1 MALPFSFQF
10 NPRRFPSFVRRFLFH
25 AIIHNNN
32 RQDCF
37 FFLLLRF
44 YRIFGE
50 HIYQF
55 SSLFTEVRWLA
66 SIVWASSPSDCYM
79 HPDISISCIHSTHT
93 RTQTHSAEVYQ
104 ITSDAQN
111 GIVSLRER
119 ARARTAASM
128 RKRLCV
134 RSSWRT
140 KKIIK
145 SATGRKE
152 FSFLHVSLL
161 FHYLFRLQYITCVCA
176 SVSQNENTKFKL
188 AKYICTYKQYLAM
201 GRRRRSCDA
210 KKYRPWSMNKL
221 ANEISWRQNN
231 NRENTI
237 KTRKM
242 CCSFR

>member
-10 NPRRFPSFVRRFLFH
+10 NPRWFPSLVRRFLFH

-37 FFLLLRF
+37 FSSSSSFLP
-44 YRIFGE
+44 
-50 HIYQF
+50 HI
-55 SSLFTEVRWLA
+55 RRA
-66 SIVWASSPSDCYM
+66 
-79 HPDISISCIHSTHT
+79 HISIFFSIHRGSLVGFYCMSVISLWLLHASGYFHLLHSLHSH
-93 RTQTHSAEVYQ
+93 THSAEVYQ

-201 GRRRRSCDA
+201 GRRRSCDA

-242 CCSFR
+242 CGSFR